1 MTPPTSP
8 AISRR
13 WLAEVIG
20 LLHPSAASPLSPK
33 AKRLFRFRVKI
44 KIKVQRGHQPRSSC
58 MAGAGGS
65 WRLLQCASSELGLPA
80 GDGGV
85 GGITR
90 LLSHLRRFV
99 R

>member
-33 AKRLFRFRVKI
+33 ATRLYRFKVKFKFKRS
-44 KIKVQRGHQPRSSC
+44 HQPRSPF

-90 LLSHLRRFV
+90 LLPHPLRFV